1 MRKDYQKFICD
12 FCGHTFIRDTEDVE
26 DNHNELKIFAV
37 TDMNDETKE
46 YCSEE
51 CMLKGLQ
58 DTMIKDKTLGR
69 RVDLRLESYKYE
81 YEYEEADTIDQP

>member
-12 FCGHTFIRDTEDVE
+12 CCGRTLVADRSDFEYNVNKLEVFDV
-26 DNHNELKIFAV
+26 DDA
-37 TDMNDETKE
+37 NDETKE

-58 DTMIKDKTLGR
+58 DIMIKDKTLGR

-81 YEYEEADTIDQP
+81 YEYEEEK

>member
-12 FCGHTFIRDTEDVE
+12 FCGRTLVADRYDVE
-26 DNHNELKIFAV
+26 YNVNKLEVFDV
-37 TDMNDETKE
+37 TDTNDETKE

-58 DTMIKDKTLGR
+58 DIMTKDKTLGR
-69 RVDLRLESYKYE
+69 RIDLRLESYKYE
-81 YEYEEADTIDQP
+81 YEYEEE

>member
-12 FCGHTFIRDTEDVE
+12 HCGRTFIRDTEDVE
-26 DNHNELKIFAV
+26 YNSGELKIFAV

-46 YCSEE
+46 FCSEE

-58 DTMIKDKTLGR
+58 DIMIKDKTLGR

-81 YEYEEADTIDQP
+81 YEYEEETDET

>member
-12 FCGHTFIRDTEDVE
+12 CCGRTFRADRDDVE
-26 DNHNELKIFAV
+26 YNSSELKIFAV

-58 DTMIKDKTLGR
+58 DIMIKDKTLDR

-81 YEYEEADTIDQP
+81 YEYEEETDET